1 MFKARQLIAAAIAGC
16 MVSFAALAADV
27 SGNWNVTIETPQ
39 GARTPTMTLVQKGE
53 EVTGTY
59 HSQRG
64 DMPMTGSLKGNDL
77 KLSYTMGAG
86 DRSMTINYE
95 GTVEGDSI
103 KGKVVMGQMGEGTF
117 TAKKAP

>member
-1 MFKARQLIAAAIAGC
+1 MFKARQVIAAGIAGC
-16 MVSFAALAADV
+16 MMSFAALAADV
-27 SGNWNVTIETPQ
+27 SGNWNLSVETPQ
-39 GARTPTMTLVQKGE
+39 GTRTPTMTLVQKGE
-53 EVTGTY
+53 EVTGSY

-64 DMPMTGSLKGNDL
+64 DMPVTGTLKGNDL

-95 GTVEGDSI
+95 GTVAGDSI
-103 KGKVVMGQMGEGTF
+103 TGKIVMGQMGEGKF